1 MSLSMCR
8 KRRELNRCHGIETTA
23 ANGEIMK
30 PLATLAA
37 GIAIAAATLGGA
49 ATAHAGGPPN
59 GGGGGG
65 GAPAGAPGHCSDADL
80 TVTNGPIESAST
92 MRRVVVSFKNTSSN
106 PCTLVG
112 YPDANLVTAAG
123 GVLVHVE
130 NRPALAAHV
139 LHLAPGDVANAD
151 VESYA
156 VETGTGNSCPREGT
170 LVVTAPG
177 DSVAHELPVALPIC
191 SATISSVD

>member
-1 MSLSMCR
+1 
-8 KRRELNRCHGIETTA
+8 
-23 ANGEIMK
+23 MK

-37 GIAIAAATLGGA
+37 GIAIAAATLSVA

-59 GGGGGG
+59 GGGGGP
-65 GAPAGAPGHCSDADL
+65 APAGAPGHCSDADL
-80 TVTNGPIESAST
+80 TVTNGPVESAST

-106 PCTLVG
+106 PCGLVG

-130 NRPALAAHV
+130 NRPALAAHA
-139 LHLAPGDVANAD
+139 LTLAPGDVATAD
-151 VESYA
+151 VQSYA
-156 VETGTGNSCPREGT
+156 IDTGTGNACPREGT

-177 DSVAHELPVALPIC
+177 DSVAHTLPVALPIC

>member
-1 MSLSMCR
+1 
-8 KRRELNRCHGIETTA
+8 
-23 ANGEIMK
+23 MK
-30 PLATLAA
+30 PLTILTA
-37 GIAIAAATLGGA
+37 GMAVAAATLGLA
-49 ATAHAGGPPN
+49 ATAQAGGPPN
-59 GGGGGG
+59 DGGGGG
-65 GAPAGAPGHCSDADL
+65 GAPSGAPDHCSDADL
-80 TVTNGPIESAST
+80 TVTNGPVEAAST

-106 PCTLVG
+106 SCRLVG

-139 LHLAPGDVANAD
+139 LTLAPGDVANAD

-156 VETGTGNSCPREGT
+156 VDTTTGNSCPREGT